1 MITNERGLSEEQIM
15 MRDACRA
22 FVNDFVTP
30 FVRKNWQREWDMNP
44 DNRLPPE
51 IMDLED
57 LGIVAQHPATT
68 PQRTLVPAYRQ

>member
-1 MITNERGLSEEQIM
+1 MITNERGLTEEQIM

-44 DNRLPPE
+44 ENRLPP
-51 IMDLED
+51 
-57 LGIVAQHPATT
+57 
-68 PQRTLVPAYRQ
+68 